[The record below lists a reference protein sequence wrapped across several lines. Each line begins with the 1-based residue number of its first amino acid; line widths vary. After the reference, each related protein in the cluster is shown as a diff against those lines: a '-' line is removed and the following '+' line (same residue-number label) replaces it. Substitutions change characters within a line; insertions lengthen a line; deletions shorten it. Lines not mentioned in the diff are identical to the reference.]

1 MLYILE
7 QEFTLTTICTYT
19 NLEPNIVEMN
29 LSDLD
34 KKRFLIRDLKD
45 SGAEYFSLRQIIKSF
60 IQKNNFFQNLENRQ
74 NIIKTHDRLKMIK
87 SSRKINYKDIEN
99 IKYDYDHFLKR
110 KDSDDEAIDE
120 LLWTNKKLHRR
131 QSLMKDLR
139 NEDKSYKEKILNEI
153 NKKDQ
158 EIINV
163 FTFLKKKHPNYCEV
177 YRVEG
182 IFYGYLGS
190 IKEMINSFET
200 AIKLQPNYPNLR
212 AYYIQHLRLNTQ
224 YDKSITMG
232 LKCLELFPN
241 NIEIEYQL
249 LQTFYFSSIFNE
261 KANSI
266 SEKNRIAAI
275 KYKDIDLMFAKK
287 LAKNS
292 LEYQRRYNEYL
303 IDKGSHEDFNLA
315 YQNIIRL
322 AENFKEFEDL
332 NLIDEITTN
341 RTIKKSFDE
350 LYHLKRYFSGDE
362 KEEFIDGL
370 IEVFKNKMD
379 VYVNSSESFKKKK
392 FIEKFKTEY
401 FKIYEIGDTAEGV
414 LTRILDKKIGSR
426 NIITGGFI
434 EIIKGKFRDFDGT
447 LKPSIFIHSSQ
458 KISSIPVGSKIT
470 FKFDTFDGKRKS
482 VVAINPKIIK

>member
-1 MLYILE
+1 M
-7 QEFTLTTICTYT
+7 
-19 NLEPNIVEMN
+19 
-29 LSDLD
+29 
-34 KKRFLIRDLKD
+34 FL
-45 SGAEYFSLRQIIKSF
+45 
-60 IQKNNFFQNLENRQ
+60 
-74 NIIKTHDRLKMIK
+74 H
-87 SSRKINYKDIEN
+87 
-99 IKYDYDHFLKR
+99 
-110 KDSDDEAIDE
+110 
-120 LLWTNKKLHRR
+120 
-131 QSLMKDLR
+131 
-139 NEDKSYKEKILNEI
+139 
-153 NKKDQ
+153 
-158 EIINV
+158 
-163 FTFLKKKHPNYCEV
+163 FLKKKHPNYCEV

-190 IKEMINSFET
+190 VREMINSFEI

-212 AYYIQHLRLNTQ
+212 GYYIQHLRLATQ
-224 YDKSITMG
+224 YDKSIAMG

-266 SEKNRIAAI
+266 SEKNKLAAI

-303 IDKGSHEDFNLA
+303 VAKGLHEDFNLA
-315 YQNIIRL
+315 YQNIIKL
-322 AENFKEFEDL
+322 AEDFKEFEDL
-332 NLIDEITTN
+332 NLIDEITTKT
-341 RTIKKSFDE
+341 TIKKSFDE

-379 VYVNSSESFKKKK
+379 IYVNSSESFEKKK
-392 FIEKFKTEY
+392 FIEKFKTEP
-401 FKIYEIGDTAEGV
+401 FKIYEVGDVAEGV
-414 LTRILDKKIGSR
+414 LSRILDKKIGSR
-426 NIITGGFI
+426 SIITGGFI
-434 EIIKGKFRDFDGT
+434 EIIKGKFRDFDGE

-458 KISSIPVGSKIT
+458 KVSSIPVGSKIT
-470 FKFDTFDGKRKS
+470 FKFDTFDGRRKS